1 MNTSM
6 IENIDIRYKNF
17 WKRKKEHVN
26 EEQVNEEKVNEEI

>member
-6 IENIDIRYKNF
+6 IENIDIRYKKV